1 MFVLVISEP
10 LINRA
15 TQIINIR
22 HTIPYFQW
30 IENRAKKALFVICL
44 SQESFFC
51 LSKRNLIRDISL
63 KVIWQWK
70 DFDRWSNSEKQ
81 LYVIEYWLNKF
92 YTVLH
97 EMKCTYIR
105 IHTRIFL
112 DVLNIRQLASHKAA
126 HVYFYV
132 DCR

>member
-1 MFVLVISEP
+1 MWPLVTVCTYRRCGNYLLKYGIS
-10 LINRA
+10 
-15 TQIINIR
+15 

-92 YTVLH
+92 YNVLH
-97 EMKCTYIR
+97 EMKCTYL
-105 IHTRIFL
+105 HQETYQNIFRCFKHQTTCKSQSSAC
-112 DVLNIRQLASHKAA
+112 VLM
-126 HVYFYV
+126 
-132 DCR
+132 